1 MPTHHPHPP
10 HSVPLTLATATDR
23 TLGCEKRQLEK
34 MLKSYQKKGKVMF
47 SQRSTVNALAC
58 MLSPSPTPHPLT
70 PDKLPFAIC

>member
-10 HSVPLTLATATDR
+10 HSVPLTLATAADR

-34 MLKSYQKKGKVMF
+34 MLKSYQKKEGYVF
-47 SQRSTVNALAC
+47 
-58 MLSPSPTPHPLT
+58 PTEPCECLGLYVITLPRAPPTT